1 MLTPFLVFN
10 YLKVQKCGL
19 LCVFRHTNTEQ
30 NNTQLSISLFFF
42 PLFLSYFFILFH
54 SFSCILIGPS
64 IFIFWLPNMF
74 VSKKFYKIDF
84 TFLSFGKTSLSVFQ
98 FTVSVHL
105 SLVAT
110 ICTGH
115 PQT

>member
-1 MLTPFLVFN
+1 MAYCVSSDTQTQSRITHN
-10 YLKVQKCGL
+10 YPY
-19 LCVFRHTNTEQ
+19 H
-30 NNTQLSISLFFF
+30 FFF

-64 IFIFWLPNMF
+64 IFIFCVPNMF
-74 VSKKFYKIDF
+74 VSKKFYRIDF